1 MPFRETLLNLAIT
14 AVLVLIVV
22 LAGILL
28 KESRPRTAPAGLA
41 QRPAPADAP
50 AVAQAPAVTAEFEV
64 FPRPVLIE
72 SRANEADTL
81 RIQIR
86 GEEHIFVLYFVD
98 ALEAT
103 MNHPQIVAAQGR
115 FFHNASDKVI
125 TDTGAEAAAY
135 AAGLLKQHPFHVMTR
150 WEPVANTGRY
160 YAIILVETAP
170 GRREYLA
177 DLLMKNGYARRG
189 SITVDLPGGK
199 PSIPEYLEHLKQLG
213 QEAERERRGI
223 WAKVAAPAPLPAP

>member
-28 KESRPRTAPAGLA
+28 KESRPRTPNASSARRVEAPAA
-41 QRPAPADAP
+41 VPAAP
-50 AVAQAPAVTAEFEV
+50 GVTAEFEV
-64 FPRPVLIE
+64 FPRPVFID

-81 RIQIR
+81 RLQVR

-115 FFHNASDKVI
+115 FFHNASDKTI

-135 AAGLLKQHPFHVMTR
+135 VSDLLKKHPFHVMTR
-150 WEPVANTGRY
+150 WEPVANTGRF
-160 YAIILVETAP
+160 YAIIIVETTP

-177 DLLMKNGYARRG
+177 DLLVRNGFARRG

-213 QEAERERRGI
+213 LQAQNQKLGI
-223 WAKVAAPAPLPAP
+223 WSRIARSSTPQ